1 MKTSMYILM
10 ICPQFRPIVGG
21 YERAAERLSA
31 ALTTKGHSVTII
43 TERRFPSW
51 QSKEEQDGVQIRRLW
66 CLYRAHLHMAT
77 SLASFS
83 IFLLTQGRRFQ
94 VWHIHQYGL
103 HAMLA
108 IALGKLLCRPVV
120 MKLTNSGKGGLEHAT
135 SALPMARIAKF
146 ILHKVSAVVALTRET
161 QMEAVAFGIAK
172 SRIHILGNGVDSTHF
187 ELCKQDKRVRHRK
200 RIGLDAAGI
209 VVFVG
214 RLVEQ
219 KNVNGLLLAWKVAC
233 TNLPDGWKLVLVGD
247 GSMREQLEALS
258 KAEGLTTSIIFAGQQ
273 PNIAE
278 WMAASDILVVPSY
291 WEGLSNTML
300 EAMSTG
306 LAVVSTRVSGSTET
320 LEKTGAGLVVDI
332 GNMEQF
338 ANAVLRLASDFTLRD
353 EMGKIGRAVIEKN
366 YSIETVADRHER
378 LYHSLVS

>member
-1 MKTSMYILM
+1 
-10 ICPQFRPIVGG
+10 
-21 YERAAERLSA
+21 
-31 ALTTKGHSVTII
+31 
-43 TERRFPSW
+43 
-51 QSKEEQDGVQIRRLW
+51 
-66 CLYRAHLHMAT
+66 
-77 SLASFS
+77 
-83 IFLLTQGRRFQ
+83 
-94 VWHIHQYGL
+94 
-103 HAMLA
+103 
-108 IALGKLLCRPVV
+108 
-120 MKLTNSGKGGLEHAT
+120 
-135 SALPMARIAKF
+135 
-146 ILHKVSAVVALTRET
+146 
-161 QMEAVAFGIAK
+161 
-172 SRIHILGNGVDSTHF
+172 
-187 ELCKQDKRVRHRK
+187 KQDKRVRHRK

-273 PNIAE
+273 SNIAE